1 MSVSFSILEGR
12 PVWMALSEFYLDT
25 ELSESTFLYIV
36 ETFKKSVFTLA
47 EIKKIDRT
55 EVFPV
60 LQVNLVSVAV
70 EWAGF
75 EEEWLVETILSSL
88 ERRTAVTK
96 ILNSIYYQKFRWMNA
111 EYWKKIEI
119 IYNSLEL

>member
-1 MSVSFSILEGR
+1 MPFTITERKPIWV
-12 PVWMALSEFYLDT
+12 ALSKLYLDT
-25 ELSESTFLYIV
+25 ELSESTLLSIV

-60 LQVNLVSVAV
+60 LQVNLVSVAG

-75 EEEWLVETILSSL
+75 DEEWLVETIVSSL
-88 ERRTAVTK
+88 EKRNAVTNIVNK
-96 ILNSIYYQKFRWMNA
+96 IYYQKFKGMNK
-111 EYWKKIEI
+111 EYWERIEI
-119 IYNSLEL
+119 FYNSL